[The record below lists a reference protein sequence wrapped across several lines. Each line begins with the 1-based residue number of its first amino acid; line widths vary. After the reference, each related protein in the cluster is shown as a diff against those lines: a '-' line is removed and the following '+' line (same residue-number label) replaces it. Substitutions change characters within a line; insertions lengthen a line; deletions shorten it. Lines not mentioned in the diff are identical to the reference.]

1 MRFFLVIFSVLII
14 CGCDDLNSR
23 PSAKLS
29 GLQSSSLLKIIDES
43 VIPET
48 EFSIVFTPDSE
59 VEIIDAHIEGV
70 DMYMG
75 KIPLFFSRNKQMQYT
90 ASGMVGVCSK
100 KEMVW
105 RIYLH
110 YRKNGSQE
118 GKIATLNFVVTNT

>member
-1 MRFFLVIFSVLII
+1 MRLFLVILAAII
-14 CGCDDLNSR
+14 ISGCDDLNSK
-23 PSAKLS
+23 PSTKLS
-29 GLQSSSLLKIIDES
+29 EQQSSSLLTIKDES
-43 VIPET
+43 VTPET

-59 VEIIDAHIEGV
+59 VEIIDAYIEGV

-75 KIPLFFSRNKQMQYT
+75 KIPLFFSRTKQNQYT

-100 KEMVW
+100 NEMVW